1 MSIMLSEIHEQ
12 PEALMRTL
20 SAERK
25 HIEKLGKALARER
38 PRLIVLVAR
47 GSSDNAALFGRYL
60 LELTTGIPVSLAAPS
75 IHTLY
80 KRRFKLDDTLV
91 VGVSQSGE
99 GADVNLVLDNCRKA
113 GARILAFTN
122 EAKSSMAGHAHET
135 FVTRAGKERSVAA
148 TKTYTCQL
156 MLFYMLAAALSGE
169 DLATLE
175 VIPTYAAQSL
185 SLARDIDALIER
197 YRFMTH
203 GVVVGRGL
211 NYATAYELG
220 IKLMETCYLVMDRFS
235 AADFQHGPIAMLE
248 QDFPVILLAP
258 PGPTL
263 KDMQKLATKVRDRHA
278 DCLVISSEPAIL
290 KMGTRGLKIPTKIPD
305 RFSPI
310 PYVIPGQLLAA
321 KLSVL
326 KGHSPDTPRGLS
338 KVTHTI

>member
-1 MSIMLSEIHEQ
+1 MSIMLSEIAEQ
-12 PEALMRTL
+12 PEALARTL
-20 SAERK
+20 SAERR
-25 HIEKLGKALARER
+25 HIEKLAQSLARNK

-60 LELTTGIPVSLAAPS
+60 LEITTGIPVSLAAPS

-80 KRRFKLDDTLV
+80 KAKLRLDDTLV

-99 GADVNLVLDNCRKA
+99 GADVNMVLDNCRKA
-113 GARILAFTN
+113 GARVIAFTN
-122 EAKSSMAGHAHET
+122 EARSSMAGHAHET

-156 MLFYMLAAALSGE
+156 MLFYMLAAAICGE
-169 DLATLE
+169 SLDELE
-175 VIPTYAAQSL
+175 VIPTFASQAL
-185 SLARDIDALIER
+185 NLARDIDDLIER

-248 QDFPVILLAP
+248 QDFPVIMLAP
-258 PGPTL
+258 PGPTF
-263 KDMQKLATKVRDRHA
+263 KDMQKLATKVRERKA
-278 DCLVISSEPAIL
+278 DCLVISSEPAVLKLGTRFL
-290 KMGTRGLKIPTKIPD
+290 KMPVKIPD
-305 RFSPI
+305 RYSPI

-321 KLSVL
+321 KLSVI
-326 KGHSPDTPRGLS
+326 KGNSPDTPRGLS

>member
-1 MSIMLSEIHEQ
+1 MSIMLSEIAEQ
-12 PEALMRTL
+12 PDALARTL
-20 SAERK
+20 SAERR
-25 HIEKLGKALARER
+25 HLEKLAHSLARKR

-75 IHTLY
+75 VHTLY
-80 KRRFKLDDTLV
+80 KRRLILDDTLV

-99 GADVNLVLDNCRKA
+99 GADVNLVLDACKKA

-122 EAKSSMAGHAHET
+122 EARSSMADHADET

-156 MLFYMLAAALSGE
+156 MLFYMLAAALCGE
-169 DLATLE
+169 DLGALD
-175 VIPTYAAQSL
+175 VIPDYASKAL
-185 SLARDIDALIER
+185 GLARDIDALIER

-211 NYATAYELG
+211 SYATAYELG
-220 IKLMETCYLVMDRFS
+220 IKLMETCYMVMDRFS

-263 KDMQKLATKVRDRHA
+263 KDMQKLAAKVRERHA
-278 DCLVISSEPAIL
+278 DCLVISSEPSIL
-290 KMGTRGLKIPTKIPD
+290 KLGTRGLKIPIKIPD

-310 PYVIPGQLLAA
+310 PYIIPGQIFAA